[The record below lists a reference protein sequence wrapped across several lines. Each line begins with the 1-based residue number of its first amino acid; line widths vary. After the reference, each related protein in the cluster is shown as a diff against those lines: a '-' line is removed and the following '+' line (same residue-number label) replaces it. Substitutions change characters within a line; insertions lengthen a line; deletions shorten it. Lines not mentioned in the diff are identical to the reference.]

1 MIRYLLDVLHYW
13 ISSSCVF
20 CHKICLIHWKNSCCC
35 KKNHSKNIHW
45 HSWKKFRI
53 GLRFRIELLWLLF
66 SFGTF
71 ISIEPFDFSWLSYH
85 WHNKCHTLVPVYTPM
100 LVALYQVPIVFYVK
114 RNKIENNVYV
124 WKQHH
129 YNWINL
135 VKIHVSHQ
143 ASESNRLLNKLVL
156 LLL

>member
-20 CHKICLIHWKNSCCC
+20 CYKICLIHWKNSCCC
-35 KKNHSKNIHW
+35 KKNHSKNIHC
-45 HSWKKFRI
+45 H
-53 GLRFRIELLWLLF
+53 

-85 WHNKCHTLVPVYTPM
+85 GHSKCHTLVPVYTPM
-100 LVALYQVPIVFYVK
+100 LVALYQVPVVFYVK

-135 VKIHVSHQ
+135 VKIHVSQQ
-143 ASESNRLLNKLVL
+143 ASESNRLLNKLV
-156 LLL
+156 